1 MKFRRNRNKK
11 GARVET
17 VDVIETLNE
26 KPKKGFS
33 FSFGVIYAI
42 NGRRNDIFAV
52 EISTT

>member
-1 MKFRRNRNKK
+1 MKFKRNRNDE
-11 GARVET
+11 GALVET
-17 VDVIETLNE
+17 EGMNETMIE

-33 FSFGVIYAI
+33 FSFGIGYAI